1 MQEKEQEKSTPH
13 ANHAFVLIA
22 FVVANSLFRLYFR
35 FTRRRNSQK
44 LNELLNE
51 GRQFIVIF
59 NHTSHLDVPL
69 VGIAVGLRIM
79 YNLCMPG
86 KKELFADPK
95 TRWIANLSGAI
106 PLDREI
112 TDTTTARIL
121 LRALRN
127 GQNLLIAPEGTRS
140 LDGKLQPFK
149 IGFVKLAH
157 KANVLILPVAI
168 RGAAEAMPKGV
179 TIPRPRKISVI
190 VGDPIDPREH
200 LGAKPDNEAV
210 TEFTEMV
217 RQTIAALSAQ

>member
-1 MQEKEQEKSTPH
+1 MQEKEQDKSTPRPNRWFMLT
-13 ANHAFVLIA
+13 AYTLG
-22 FVVANSLFRLYFR
+22 SLFFRLYSR
-35 FTRRRNSQK
+35 YTRRRDTRK
-44 LNELLNE
+44 LNALLDE

-69 VGIAVGLRIM
+69 VGISVGLRIM

-95 TRWIANLSGAI
+95 TRWIGNLSGAI

-121 LRALRN
+121 LRALHN

-140 LDGKLQPFK
+140 LDGQLQPFK

-168 RGAAEAMPKGV
+168 RGADKAMPKGASF
-179 TIPRPRKISVI
+179 PRPRKISVV

-200 LGAKPDNEAV
+200 LGAKPDNDAV
-210 TEFTEMV
+210 NEFTEMI
-217 RQTIAALSAQ
+217 RQRIAALTAQ

>member
-13 ANHAFVLIA
+13 PNRYFIWISFILANL
-22 FVVANSLFRLYFR
+22 LFRPYFR
-35 FTRRRNSQK
+35 FTRRRNTQK
-44 LNELLNE
+44 LNKLLDE

-69 VGIAVGLRIM
+69 VGISVGLRIM
-79 YNLCMPG
+79 HNLCMPG

-121 LRALRN
+121 LRALHN

-140 LDGKLQPFK
+140 LDGKIQPFK

-157 KANVLILPVAI
+157 KANALILPAAI
-168 RGAAEAMPKGV
+168 HGAAEAMPKGV
-179 TIPRPRKISVI
+179 LFPRPRKISVV

-200 LGAKPDNEAV
+200 LGPKPDNEAV
-210 TEFTEMV
+210 NQFTEMV
-217 RQTIAALSAQ
+217 QQTIAALSAQ